1 MDGSNR
7 NLCASGWT
15 ATWTASRRRT
25 RGDAPVGDRILAF
38 NKAIVDATADLVC
51 AFKPNSAFYEAQGP
65 AGIEALIR
73 TIAYIHDTVPQVPV
87 ILDAKRGDIGNT
99 NKAYARFVFDVCGA
113 DAVTVHPYLGHEAL
127 HPFLDHDDRG
137 IIVLCHNSNPGA
149 REFQDL
155 VTDRHRLLH
164 HVVAEHVA
172 TTWNTRGNCAVMVG
186 GTYPDA
192 VEAVRR
198 IVGEMPMLIA
208 GIGTQG
214 GDLDAAVRGGL
225 NSRRRGYYCQLIT
238 SGDLPVWGRGFR

>member
-1 MDGSNR
+1 MICRLDELQVLNCRPRIEPGMSAR
-7 NLCASGWT
+7 NFTRLLQHGWEQQKFVCVGLDSDVDSLP
-15 ATWTASRRRT
+15 AAHG
-25 RGDAPVGDRILAF
+25 GDAPVGDRILAF

-73 TIAYIHDTVPQVPV
+73 TIGYIHDTVPQVPV

-186 GTYPDA
+186 ELTPT
-192 VEAVRR
+192 R
-198 IVGEMPMLIA
+198 
-208 GIGTQG
+208 
-214 GDLDAAVRGGL
+214 
-225 NSRRRGYYCQLIT
+225 SRL
-238 SGDLPVWGRGFR
+238 